1 MVLEGL
7 KKALNTVN
15 GLKQC
20 LAEIKKKKKP
30 LKKQIKKTNQKPIR
44 VRHCWLP
51 DPNCIPDNKS
61 HHGNRGHSSG

>member
-20 LAEIKKKKKP
+20 LAEIKKKK
-30 LKKQIKKTNQKPIR
+30 N
-44 VRHCWLP
+44 H
-51 DPNCIPDNKS
+51 
-61 HHGNRGHSSG
+61 